1 MSVGQGWG
9 KGATMC
15 VLEKVGG
22 EAGWGTGGHRED
34 PRNSSR
40 EMLPRG
46 HPSSQTVSNV
56 WLKKKKITG
65 TPAVSTSH
73 TDSGVLIHRTGRG
86 EPALRQG

>member
-1 MSVGQGWG
+1 
-9 KGATMC
+9 MC

-56 WLKKKKITG
+56 WLKKKKKSQALLLCLLPT
-65 TPAVSTSH
+65 
-73 TDSGVLIHRTGRG
+73 RTA
-86 EPALRQG
+86 EF